1 MTINVSPAALSVVSS
16 SSPKLDGLPK
26 VQVEQESSSKL
37 PEQGKAAPVAADN
50 LTLLKASERQEALAA
65 ESKSDSS
72 SQPADRQQLDSAVT
86 QLNDFVQSIQRD
98 LRFSIDDD
106 SGTVVVK
113 VIDRSSGDV
122 IRQVPQ
128 ENVLKMVRDL
138 QEFKE
143 GQLFEAKA

>member
-1 MTINVSPAALSVVSS
+1 MTINVSQAALSVVSS
-16 SSPKLDGLPK
+16 AGSQLDGLPK
-26 VQVEQESSSKL
+26 AQIEQE
-37 PEQGKAAPVAADN
+37 PKATESTMPVSADN
-50 LTLLKASERQEALAA
+50 LTLLKQNERQETVA
-65 ESKSDSS
+65 SDAVEAV
-72 SQPADRQQLDSAVT
+72 PDRQQLDSAVT

-98 LRFSIDDD
+98 LKFSIDED

-113 VIDRSSGDV
+113 IIDRSSGDL